1 MTRELSDVNGLHL
14 PDLKIN
20 GFRGFDS
27 LSIGRLG
34 RVNLITGENSVGK
47 TTVLEAVRLY
57 AARGRYRVL
66 EEILD
71 AREELTHATDSDG
84 DRVSVI
90 DWDSLFHTSLTGS
103 SGAISIGP
111 LSGKNAVKISFTQPN
126 PEFMGQLELFARIR
140 SRERPGF
147 SMEFQDLR
155 LLAINVG
162 EQGYRM
168 PISPDINYRYFDR
181 YSDNDARL
189 PREIST
195 VTLGP
200 NLPRNEDIERFW
212 DKLVEETEEY
222 RGVNALGLILKQ
234 KINDV
239 LLVAGTD
246 HGGRFSGRRAVVG
259 FSGRSH
265 RVPLKSLGDGAVR
278 VFSIGVAIAYCKGG
292 ILIVDEAENGI
303 HHGKQINVWRMIF
316 ETAIE
321 NDVQIFATTHS
332 WDCVYAFALAAR
344 EYDDDTALMIRLDRE
359 EESLKIFPKSYFGL
373 NLQTA
378 AEQEIEV
385 R

>member
-1 MTRELSDVNGLHL
+1 MTKEFDEVNGLHL
-14 PDLKIN
+14 PDLEIN

-47 TTVLEAVRLY
+47 TTVLEAVRMF

-66 EEILD
+66 EEILN
-71 AREELTHATDSDG
+71 AREELTHVTDTEG
-84 DRVSVI
+84 DNVFVI
-90 DWDSLFHTSLTGS
+90 DWDSLFHTSLAGS
-103 SGAISIGP
+103 SKEVSIGP
-111 LSGKNAVKISFTQPN
+111 LSGKDAVKISFTRAN
-126 PEFMGQLELFARIR
+126 SEFVDQLELFARIR
-140 SRERPGF
+140 SRERPRY

-155 LLAINVG
+155 VLAINVG
-162 EQGYRM
+162 EHGYRL
-168 PISPDINYRYFDR
+168 PISPEFNYRYFER
-181 YSDNDARL
+181 YLGNETRL
-189 PREIST
+189 PKEIST

-222 RGVNALGLILKQ
+222 RGVKALGLILKPE
-234 KINDV
+234 INDV

-344 EYDDDTALMIRLDRE
+344 EYDEDVALMVRLDRD
-359 EESLKIFPKSYFGL
+359 EESLKIVPKSYFGL

-378 AEQEIEV
+378 AEQGIEV